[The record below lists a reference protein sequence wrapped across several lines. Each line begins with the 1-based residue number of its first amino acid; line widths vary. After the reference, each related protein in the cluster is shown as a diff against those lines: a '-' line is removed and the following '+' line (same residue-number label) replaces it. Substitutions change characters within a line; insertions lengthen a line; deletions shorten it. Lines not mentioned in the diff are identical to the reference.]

1 MGGLF
6 ERARE
11 CTLLGT
17 TGVATASGYTDG
29 STCLAS
35 ASPTASS
42 TFASA
47 AEYTG
52 STAVGL
58 GTTPGLPGTAG
69 FDNLLDL

>member
-29 STCLAS
+29 STSSAS
-35 ASPTASS
+35 ASPTA
-42 TFASA
+42 
-47 AEYTG
+47 
-52 STAVGL
+52 
-58 GTTPGLPGTAG
+58 
-69 FDNLLDL
+69 